1 VATSVAALQVTVG
14 ADISGALSGL
24 NKLNSAVGS
33 AAGFFGRAASTA
45 AGFIGGA
52 LGLQA
57 LQGVAGGAGDAIF
70 GFNASLEQSQTS
82 FGVML
87 GSGAKA
93 QSFLESLQSFAL
105 STPFEF
111 PQLISASQR
120 MLAFGFSASQVIPLL
135 TNIGNVASASPSG
148 FAAGLDRISLA
159 LGQMQAKGRVQ
170 GDELLQLQ
178 EAGVNTGQVF
188 EIMSQQTGK
197 SVKSLQAMST
207 AGKLLPATFI
217 RAFQAFSKARFGGL
231 MDKQSRTFTGAVS
244 NIKDGLR
251 GALATGFLPLFNAV
265 RDGAVQFANFLQT
278 PQWAS
283 WVATVR
289 GAVGSFVIAII
300 ARLPAAL
307 AFAQQA
313 WARLQAFFVQG
324 AAWFQS
330 TLLPVLAQ
338 IGADLRANVAPIIA
352 FVVAFQGVLA
362 VTGIVLAVAGALAFL
377 LSPIGLLATAAGLLA
392 SAWVG
397 NWGNIQGIV
406 LGFWAVAQPILT
418 DLWNWLAVNVPA
430 ALSTLAGFWMSTLLP
445 AITEVWTWLST
456 NLPAALATLSAFWT
470 GTLLPAITEVW
481 AFVSTNLLPLFAAVG
496 GLLVASF
503 LFAGRAIGGALGI
516 LAEFG
521 AVLASVILPPLQA
534 LWGWLSS
541 TLLPV
546 FTAIGA
552 GLAAIGQGTPAWLQ
566 GLTTSLNVAGGQIA
580 AAPIGG
586 LPGPAALAGGAGAG
600 TVDNSVTV
608 TLTGNTIASQ
618 VDVDDMA
625 QQLAAAVA
633 DGQRSAA
640 NAAPN
645 TLVGAT

>member
-24 NKLNSAVGS
+24 NKLNGAVGS

-57 LQGVAGGAGDAIF
+57 LQGIAGNAGDAIF

-93 QSFLESLQSFAL
+93 QSFLERLQSFAL
-105 STPFEF
+105 ATPFEF
-111 PQLISASQR
+111 PQLVSASQR
-120 MLAFGFSASQVIPLL
+120 MLSFGFSASQVIPLL
-135 TNIGNVASASPSG
+135 TDIGNVASASPSG

-159 LGQMQAKGRVQ
+159 LGQMQAKGKVQ

-217 RAFQAFSKARFGGL
+217 KAFQAFSKARFGGL

-265 RDGAVQFANFLQT
+265 RDGAIQFANFLQT

-330 TLLPVLAQ
+330 TLLPALVQ
-338 IGADLRANVAPIIA
+338 IGADLRANIAPIIA

-418 DLWNWLAVNVPA
+418 DLWGWLTVNVPA
-430 ALSTLAGFWMSTLLP
+430 ALSTLAG
-445 AITEVWTWLST
+445 
-456 NLPAALATLSAFWT
+456 FWT

-481 AFVSTNLLPLFAAVG
+481 AFVSANLLPLFAAVG

-503 LFAGRAIGGALGI
+503 LFAGRAIGDALGI

-521 AVLASVILPPLQA
+521 SVLASMILPPLQA
-534 LWGWLSS
+534 LWWWLSR

-552 GLAAIGQGTPAWLQ
+552 GLAAIGQGTPGWLQ

-580 AAPIGG
+580 AAPVG
-586 LPGPAALAGGAGAG
+586 LLPTPAALAGGGVGA
-600 TVDNSVTV
+600 VDNSVTI
-608 TLTGNTIASQ
+608 TMTGDVNASDPA
-618 VDVDDMA
+618 DVQRFLD
-625 QQLAAAVA
+625 QIAAAA
-633 DGQRSAA
+633 AAGQASAA
-640 NAAPN
+640 NTAPN
-645 TLVGAT
+645 TLVGAA

>member
-1 VATSVAALQVTVG
+1 MATSVAALQVTVG

-24 NKLNSAVGS
+24 NKINSAVSS
-33 AAGFFGRAASTA
+33 AGGFFGRAASTA

-52 LGLQA
+52 LGLGA
-57 LQGVAGGAGDAIF
+57 IQGVAGGATDAIF
-70 GFNASLEQSQTS
+70 GFNASLESSRTS
-82 FGVML
+82 FGIML
-87 GSGAKA
+87 GSGQKA
-93 QSFLESLQSFAL
+93 DAFLQNLQQFAL
-105 STPFEF
+105 ATPFEF
-111 PQLISASQR
+111 PQLVSASQR
-120 MLAFGFSASQVIPLL
+120 MLTFGFAAESVIPLL
-135 TNIGNVASASPSG
+135 TDIGNVASASPQG
-148 FAAGLDRISLA
+148 FAQGLDRISLA
-159 LGQMQAKGRVQ
+159 LGQMQSKGRVQ

-188 EIMSQQTGK
+188 AIMAQQTGK
-197 SVKSLQAMST
+197 TVPALQAMST

-217 RAFQAFSKARFGGL
+217 KAFQAFSKARFGSL
-231 MDKQSRTFTGAVS
+231 MDKQSQTFTGAVS

-251 GALATGFLPLFNAV
+251 GALATGFLPLFQAV
-265 RDGAVQFANFLQT
+265 RGGAVQFANFLQT
-278 PQWAS
+278 PQWAA

-289 GAVGSFVIAII
+289 GAVGQLITAVI

-313 WARLQAFFVQG
+313 WARLQAVVVQG

-330 TLLPVLAQ
+330 TLLPALMQ
-338 IGADLRANVAPIIA
+338 IGAFLRANVAPIIA
-352 FVVAFQGVLA
+352 FVAAFQGVLL
-362 VTGIVLAVAGALAFL
+362 VTGIMLAVAGALAFL
-377 LSPIGLLATAAGLLA
+377 LSPIGLIAAAAGLLA
-392 SAWVG
+392 AAWVG

-418 DLWNWLAVNVPA
+418 DLWTWLSTNVPA
-430 ALSTLAGFWMSTLLP
+430 ALTTLATFWTSTLLP
-445 AITEVWTWLST
+445 AITEVWTFLST
-456 NLPAALATLSAFWT
+456 NIF
-470 GTLLPAITEVW
+470 
-481 AFVSTNLLPLFAAVG
+481 PLFAAIG
-496 GLLVASF
+496 GVLAASI
-503 LFAGRAIGGALGI
+503 LFAVKALGGALGI

-552 GLAAIGQGTPAWLQ
+552 GLTAIGQGTPAWLQ

-586 LPGPAALAGGAGAG
+586 LPSPAALAGGAGAR

-608 TLTGNTIASQ
+608 TMTGPVNASDPADVQRFLDQ
-618 VDVDDMA
+618 V
-625 QQLAAAVA
+625 AAAA
-633 DGQRSAA
+633 AQGQASAS
-640 NAAPN
+640 NTAPAE
-645 TLVGAT
+645 LLGGS

>member
-1 VATSVAALQVTVG
+1 
-14 ADISGALSGL
+14 
-24 NKLNSAVGS
+24 
-33 AAGFFGRAASTA
+33 
-45 AGFIGGA
+45 
-52 LGLQA
+52 
-57 LQGVAGGAGDAIF
+57 
-70 GFNASLEQSQTS
+70 
-82 FGVML
+82 
-87 GSGAKA
+87 
-93 QSFLESLQSFAL
+93 
-105 STPFEF
+105 
-111 PQLISASQR
+111 
-120 MLAFGFSASQVIPLL
+120 
-135 TNIGNVASASPSG
+135 
-148 FAAGLDRISLA
+148 
-159 LGQMQAKGRVQ
+159 
-170 GDELLQLQ
+170 
-178 EAGVNTGQVF
+178 
-188 EIMSQQTGK
+188 MSQQTGK

-289 GAVGSFVIAII
+289 GAVGSFVTAII

-352 FVVAFQGVLA
+352 FVAAFQGVLL

-418 DLWNWLAVNVPA
+418 DLWTWLAVNVPA
-430 ALSTLAGFWMSTLLP
+430 ALSTLAG
-445 AITEVWTWLST
+445 
-456 NLPAALATLSAFWT
+456 FWT

-496 GLLVASF
+496 GLLV
-503 LFAGRAIGGALGI
+503 GVVPVRWRAIGGALGI

-552 GLAAIGQGTPAWLQ
+552 GLTAIGQGTPAWLQ

-586 LPGPAALAGGAGAG
+586 LPGPAAHAGGAGAG
-600 TVDNSVTV
+600 T
-608 TLTGNTIASQ
+608 
-618 VDVDDMA
+618 
-625 QQLAAAVA
+625 
-633 DGQRSAA
+633 
-640 NAAPN
+640 
-645 TLVGAT
+645 

>member
-1 VATSVAALQVTVG
+1 MATSVAGLQVTVG

-24 NKLNSAVGS
+24 NKLNSAVGG

-105 STPFEF
+105 ATPFEF
-111 PQLISASQR
+111 PQLVSASQR
-120 MLAFGFSASQVIPLL
+120 MLAFGFSAQQVIPLL
-135 TNIGNVASASPSG
+135 TDIGNVASASPSG
-148 FAAGLDRISLA
+148 FAQGLDRITLA
-159 LGQMQAKGRVQ
+159 LGQMQAKGKVQ

-188 EIMSQQTGK
+188 DIMAQQTGK
-197 SVKSLQAMST
+197 SAKRLQAMST

-217 RAFQAFSKARFGGL
+217 KAFQAMSQARFGGL
-231 MDKQSRTFTGAVS
+231 MDKQSQTFTGAVS
-244 NIKDGLR
+244 NIKDGVR
-251 GALATGFLPLFNAV
+251 GALATAFFPLFDLV
-265 RDGAVQFANFLQT
+265 REGAVNLANFFQT
-278 PQWAS
+278 KAFTAF
-283 WVATVR
+283 VGRMRR
-289 GAVGSFVIAII
+289 GIAAII
-300 ARLPAAL
+300 QPIGTFAVLWGNLAKVDPLGPLHAGMVAVEMMLAATFGPAAAGMFHNFITFL
-307 AFAQQA
+307 GQIPG
-313 WARLQAFFVQG
+313 FVTG
-324 AAWFQS
+324 
-330 TLLPVLAQ
+330 TLLPALVQ
-338 IGADLRANVAPIIA
+338 IGAFLQANVAPIIA
-352 FVVAFQGVLA
+352 FVAAFQGVLA

-377 LSPIGLLATAAGLLA
+377 LSPLGLIAAAAGLLA
-392 SAWVG
+392 AAWVG
-397 NWGNIQGIV
+397 NFGGIQTSV

-418 DLWNWLAVNVPA
+418 ELWTWLSTNVPA
-430 ALSTLAGFWMSTLLP
+430 ALATLATFWTSTLLP
-445 AITEVWTWLST
+445 AITEVWT
-456 NLPAALATLSAFWT
+456 
-470 GTLLPAITEVW
+470 
-481 AFVSTNLLPLFAAVG
+481 FVSTNLLPLFAAVG

-534 LWGWLSS
+534 LWGWLSR

-580 AAPIGG
+580 AAPIG
-586 LPGPAALAGGAGAG
+586 LPGPAAILGGGAG
-600 TVDNSVTV
+600 TVDNSLTV
-608 TLTGNTIASQ
+608 AFNGPVNATTPEDRQALAQEIAASW
-618 VDVDDMA
+618 
-625 QQLAAAVA
+625 AAAQA
-633 DGQRSAA
+633 RTA
-640 NAAPN
+640 NAPPPGMPER
-645 TLVGAT
+645 T